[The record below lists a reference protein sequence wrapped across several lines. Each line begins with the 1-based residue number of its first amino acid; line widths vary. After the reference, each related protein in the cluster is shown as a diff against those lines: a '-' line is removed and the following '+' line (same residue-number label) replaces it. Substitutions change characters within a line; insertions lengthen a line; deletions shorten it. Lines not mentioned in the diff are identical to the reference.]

1 MIGVHLDGVTV
12 TYGLGPIFE
21 NLSWQIHDDRC
32 VGLVG
37 INGCGKSTLLRLIDG
52 QLNSES
58 GYTLRSSGLTI
69 GYLEQEPHFQS
80 DGTVWREVHAAFAD
94 LYELEIEL
102 QQVENLLADPV
113 VYNNEKKLTRT
124 LDRQAELLEKYTR
137 LGGPSYDGLVR
148 STLISLGFKE
158 ADLLLKEDALSGGQK
173 KLVGLAKLL
182 IQQPKLLLLDEP
194 DNHLDLE
201 SKFLLE
207 KIIRDYPGGV
217 VIVSHDRFLLDLVA
231 DEIAELEAGKLQL
244 YKGNYSEYAFEK
256 EQRLHSQVQQYRAQ
270 QKEITR
276 LEQSAQRLLTWGKVF
291 DNEKFSKRGQNILK
305 RLENIERL
313 DKPITEYNRMG
324 LQLMGGRGSEK
335 VLEIKHLAKSF
346 QAAGEDQP
354 ERNRI
359 ILDDI
364 DLLVMRNDRIGLI
377 GPNGSGKSLLFR
389 LILGQENPDSGVIEI
404 GPSIKI
410 GYYAQQHETLDYRRT
425 LIDTV
430 RYAARFTEDSAVAF
444 LKKFLFPYRQTR
456 ALVGSLSG
464 GERSRL
470 QMALLMLTGANFLM
484 LDEPT
489 NNLDIRSIEVLE
501 DALEDF
507 DGTILVIS
515 HDRYFLDRV
524 VNRIEEI
531 KSGSLQGTIGSYSDY
546 IGRKRQP

>member
-37 INGCGKSTLLRLIDG
+37 INGCGKSTLLRLIAG
-52 QLNSES
+52 QLHSES
-58 GYTLRSSGLTI
+58 GYTLRSGGLTI
-69 GYLEQEPHFQS
+69 GYLPQEPHFQIDS
-80 DGTVWREVHAAFAD
+80 TVWKEVHAASAN
-94 LYELEIEL
+94 LYELENEL
-102 QQVENLLADPV
+102 QQVENSLADPA
-113 VYNNEKKLTRT
+113 VYKNEKKLTRA
-124 LDRQAELLEKYTR
+124 LDHQARLLEKYTR
-137 LGGPSYDGLVR
+137 MGGPSYDGLVK
-148 STLISLGFKE
+148 STLSSLGFKG
-158 ADLLLKEDALSGGQK
+158 ADMQLTEDALSGGQK

-182 IQQPKLLLLDEP
+182 IQEPKLLLLDEP

-231 DEIAELEAGKLQL
+231 DEIAELEAGDLHL
-244 YKGNYSEYAFEK
+244 FKGNYSEYAFEK
-256 EQRLHSQVQQYRAQ
+256 ELLLHSQVQQFRAQ

-276 LEQSAQRLLTWGKVF
+276 LEQSARRLLTWGKVF

-305 RLENIERL
+305 RLEKIERL
-313 DKPITEYNRMG
+313 DKPVTEYTRMG
-324 LQLMGGRGSEK
+324 LQLQGNRGSEK
-335 VLEIKHLAKSF
+335 VLEITHLAKSF
-346 QAAGEDQP
+346 KAAEAEQP
-354 ERNRI
+354 GIPRI
-359 ILDDI
+359 ILQDI
-364 DLLVMRNDRIGLI
+364 NLLVMRNDRIGLI

-389 LILGQENPDSGVIEI
+389 LILGKESPDEGMIDI

-410 GYYAQQHETLDYRRT
+410 GYYAQQHETLDYQRT

-430 RYAARFTEDSAVAF
+430 RHAARFTEDAAVAF
-444 LKKFLFPYRQTR
+444 LKKFLFSCRQSR
-456 ALVGSLSG
+456 SLVGTLSG

-470 QMALLMLTGANFLM
+470 QMALLMLSGANFLM

-501 DALEDF
+501 DALDGF
-507 DGTILVIS
+507 DGTILIIS

-524 VNRIEEI
+524 VNRIEDIE
-531 KSGSLQGTIGSYSDY
+531 GGRLRGTIGSYSEYMDQ
-546 IGRKRQP
+546 KRHL

>member
-12 TYGLGPIFE
+12 TYGLDPIFE

-37 INGCGKSTLLRLIDG
+37 INGCGKSTLLRLIAG
-52 QLNSES
+52 QLHSES

-69 GYLEQEPHFQS
+69 GYLQQEPQFQS
-80 DGTVWREVHAAFAD
+80 GKTVWKEVHAASAD
-94 LYELEIEL
+94 LYQLEKEL
-102 QQVENLLADPV
+102 QEVENNLTDPA
-113 VYNNEKKLTRT
+113 VYNNEKKLTRA
-124 LDRQAELLEKYTR
+124 LDHQARLLEKYTR

-148 STLISLGFKE
+148 STLFSLGFKE
-158 ADLLLKEDALSGGQK
+158 ADLQLTENALSGGQK

-201 SKFLLE
+201 SKYLLE

-244 YKGNYSEYAFEK
+244 YKGNYSEYVFEK
-256 EQRLHSQVQQYRAQ
+256 ELLLHSQVQQFRAQ

-276 LEQSAQRLLTWGKVF
+276 LEQSAHRLLTWGKVF

-305 RLENIERL
+305 RLEKMERL
-313 DKPITEYNRMG
+313 DKPITEYDRMG
-324 LQLMGGRGSEK
+324 LQLTGGRGSEK

-354 ERNRI
+354 GSQRI

-364 DLLVMRNDRIGLI
+364 NLLVMRKDRIGLI

-389 LILGQENPDSGVIEI
+389 LILEQEAPDAGVIEI

-410 GYYAQQHETLDYRRT
+410 GYYAQQHETLDYQRT
-425 LIDTV
+425 LIDPV
-430 RYAARFTEDSAVAF
+430 RHAARFTEEAAVAF
-444 LKKFLFPYRQTR
+444 LKKFLFSYRQSRSLAGT
-456 ALVGSLSG
+456 LSG

-470 QMALLMLTGANFLM
+470 QMALLMLSGANFLM

-501 DALEDF
+501 DALDDF

-524 VNRIEEI
+524 VNRMEEIEE
-531 KSGSLQGTIGSYSDY
+531 GRLCGTIGSYSEYMDQ
-546 IGRKRQP
+546 KRPD

>member
-37 INGCGKSTLLRLIDG
+37 INGCGKSTLLRLIAG
-52 QLNSES
+52 QLHSES
-58 GYTLRSSGLTI
+58 GYTLRSGGLTI
-69 GYLEQEPHFQS
+69 GYLPQEPHFQIDS
-80 DGTVWREVHAAFAD
+80 TVWKEVHAASAN
-94 LYELEIEL
+94 LYELENEL
-102 QQVENLLADPV
+102 QQVENSLADPA
-113 VYNNEKKLTRT
+113 VYKNEKKLTRA
-124 LDRQAELLEKYTR
+124 LDHQARLLEKYTR
-137 LGGPSYDGLVR
+137 MGGPSYDGLVK
-148 STLISLGFKE
+148 STLSSLGFKE
-158 ADLLLKEDALSGGQK
+158 ADMQLTEDALSGGQK

-182 IQQPKLLLLDEP
+182 IQEPKLLLLDEP

-231 DEIAELEAGKLQL
+231 DEIAELEAGDLHL
-244 YKGNYSEYAFEK
+244 FKGNYSEYAFEK
-256 EQRLHSQVQQYRAQ
+256 ELLLHSQVQQFRAQ

-276 LEQSAQRLLTWGKVF
+276 LEQSARRLLTWGKVF

-305 RLENIERL
+305 RLEKIERL
-313 DKPITEYNRMG
+313 DKPVTEYTRMG
-324 LQLMGGRGSEK
+324 LQLQGNRGSEK
-335 VLEIKHLAKSF
+335 VLEITHLAKSF
-346 QAAGEDQP
+346 KAAEAEQP
-354 ERNRI
+354 GIPRI
-359 ILDDI
+359 ILQDI
-364 DLLVMRNDRIGLI
+364 NLLVMRNDRIGLI

-389 LILGQENPDSGVIEI
+389 LILGKESPDEGMIDI

-410 GYYAQQHETLDYRRT
+410 GYYAQQHETLDYQRT

-430 RYAARFTEDSAVAF
+430 RHAARFTEDAAVAF
-444 LKKFLFPYRQTR
+444 LKKFLFSCRQSR
-456 ALVGSLSG
+456 SLVGTLSG

-470 QMALLMLTGANFLM
+470 QMALLMLSGANFLM

-501 DALEDF
+501 DALDGF
-507 DGTILVIS
+507 DGTILIIS

-524 VNRIEEI
+524 VNRIEDIE
-531 KSGSLQGTIGSYSDY
+531 GGRLRGTIGSYSEYMDQ
-546 IGRKRQP
+546 KRHL